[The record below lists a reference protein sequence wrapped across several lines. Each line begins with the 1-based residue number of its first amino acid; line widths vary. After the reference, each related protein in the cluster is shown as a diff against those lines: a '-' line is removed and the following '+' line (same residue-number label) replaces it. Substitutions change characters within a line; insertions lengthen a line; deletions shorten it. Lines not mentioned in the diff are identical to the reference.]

1 MQGFISYMM
10 DKTLSFMVSE
20 YFALVIG
27 LLICVGIFDIV
38 YGMCT
43 RTSRPRR

>member
-27 LLICVGIFDIV
+27 LLICVGIFDLV

-43 RTSRPRR
+43 SRKRR